1 MREYDKEKKYYMN
14 YPIIKDKWEFLF
26 ESLSDIELEELVG
39 LYLQV
44 EKNYG
49 IYTSTNKKYTKS
61 YEFVLFNKENG
72 ERAYLQVK
80 EHDINIES
88 LYKLGSLGKVYIFS
102 NNDTEYNDK
111 RVIRITKKDLM
122 KFIRKKIY
130 IMPDKIKILFG
141 ENM

>member
-14 YPIIKDKWEFLF
+14 YPI
-26 ESLSDIELEELVG
+26 
-39 LYLQV
+39 
-44 EKNYG
+44 
-49 IYTSTNKKYTKS
+49 
-61 YEFVLFNKENG
+61 
-72 ERAYLQVK
+72 K

-88 LYKLGSLGKVYIFS
+88 LYKLSSLGKVYIFS